1 MIFNNY
7 KDFPR
12 SGRIIGLDW
21 GLRRCG
27 VAVSDEK
34 RDFVFERPQ
43 INVKT
48 QSELLNAVIALLN
61 GDNFVGIVIGLPL
74 YSDGSESETT
84 KNVRD
89 FAELLSGK
97 TDLPI
102 IFIDEALT
110 SFSAQQEMGKTN
122 VTQIKSNL
130 DSMSARVI
138 LENAIAVLKRF

>member
-12 SGRIIGLDW
+12 IGRIIGLDW

-34 RDFVFERPQ
+34 RDFVFARPQ

-48 QSELLNAVIALLN
+48 QSELIAKIKDLLHD
-61 GDNFVGIVIGLPL
+61 DNFAGIVIGLPVR
-74 YSDGSESETT
+74 SDGSDSETT

-89 FAELLSGK
+89 FADVLAKE

-102 IFIDEALT
+102 IFIDENLT
-110 SFSAQQEMGKTN
+110 SFSAQQDMGKTN
-122 VTQIKSNL
+122 VAQIKDQL
-130 DSMSARVI
+130 DSLSAKVI
-138 LENAIAVLKRF
+138 LENAIAMLKRA